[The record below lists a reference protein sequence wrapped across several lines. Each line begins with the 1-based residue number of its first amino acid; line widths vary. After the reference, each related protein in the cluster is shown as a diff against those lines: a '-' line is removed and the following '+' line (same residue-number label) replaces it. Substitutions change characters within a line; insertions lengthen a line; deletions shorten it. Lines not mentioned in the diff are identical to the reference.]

1 MPVGRKEQ
9 NKNKTMP
16 KDMFE
21 EQQPQSPATAK
32 MAIARKALQTIH
44 QSLGHVIELL
54 EVEEDHDEAVRELRL
69 ITQKLQ
75 DLHGSGPGADYVV
88 EGVFDGE
95 KMIAQDGSVYEVPAN
110 YASKSKLL
118 EGDILKLTINKKG
131 DRIFKQIAPAQ
142 RTRAVGTLA
151 IDDVSGSYY
160 IMVNERVY
168 RVNPAAVTY
177 YRGEIGDEVVA
188 LIAEEG
194 GSWAAIESIMK
205 R

>member
-1 MPVGRKEQ
+1 
-9 NKNKTMP
+9 MP
-16 KDMFE
+16 KDLFQE
-21 EQQPQSPATAK
+21 HGEVTPAQTK

-44 QSLGHVIELL
+44 QSLGHVIDLL
-54 EVEEDHDEAVRELRL
+54 QVDEGQDEAVRELQL
-69 ITQKLQ
+69 ITEKLQ
-75 DLHGSGPGADYVV
+75 DLSGYTPGADYTV

-142 RTRAVGTLA
+142 RTRVVGALA
-151 IDDVSGSYY
+151 IDDLSGSYY
-160 IMVNERVY
+160 IMVDERVY

-177 YRGEIGDEVVA
+177 YRGEIGDEVIA
-188 LIAEEG
+188 LIAEQG
-194 GSWAAIESIMK
+194 GTWAAIESIMK

>member
-1 MPVGRKEQ
+1 MPMRYAGR
-9 NKNKTMP
+9 NKNKNMP
-16 KDMFE
+16 KDLFE
-21 EQQPQSPATAK
+21 EQSDVTPTQTK

-44 QSLGHVIELL
+44 QSLGHVIDLL
-54 EVEEDHDEAVRELRL
+54 QVDETQDEAVRELQL
-69 ITQKLQ
+69 ITEKLQ
-75 DLHGSGPGADYVV
+75 DLSGYAPGADYIV

-142 RTRAVGTLA
+142 RTRVVGALA
-151 IDDVSGSYY
+151 IDETSGSYY
-160 IMVNERVY
+160 IMVDERVY

-177 YRGEIGDEVVA
+177 YRGEIGDEVIA
-188 LIAEEG
+188 LIAEQG
-194 GSWAAIESIMK
+194 GTWAAIESIMK